1 MLWIVTSPERIYEE
15 AKIIADLLQAGASY
29 ILLRKPSWQTADY
42 LAFLDN
48 TDPQWL
54 PRFIIR
60 DQPAA
65 GCHFPVGGLHLS
77 ASARAGTDNRDLQR
91 FALCSTSIHDTA
103 AIGIMPPSFSVLLLS
118 PVFDSISKTG
128 YQGRF
133 AKPLPDKHGKQILA
147 LGGVNASNI
156 HRLKAWHF
164 DGAALLGAI
173 WQQPDKAVTI
183 FQRIQQRWNSN
194 DQSS

>member
-1 MLWIVTSPERIYEE
+1 MLWIVTSPERIHEE
-15 AKIIADLLQAGASY
+15 AKIVTDLLQAGASH

-48 TDPQWL
+48 TDPEWL
-54 PRFIIR
+54 PRFIVR
-60 DQPAA
+60 DQPAINSR
-65 GCHFPVGGLHLS
+65 FPVGGLHLS
-77 ASARAGTDNRDLQR
+77 ANARCSIDNRDLQH
-91 FALCSTSIHDTA
+91 FPLCSTGIHDTA
-103 AIGIMPPSFSVLLLS
+103 AIATIPPQFSVLLLS
-118 PVFDSISKTG
+118 PVFNSISKAG

-133 AKPLPDKHGKQILA
+133 AQPLPGKQGKQVLA

-173 WQQPDKAVTI
+173 WQQPDKAVTTY
-183 FQRIQQRWNSN
+183 QRIQQRWNSN
-194 DQSS
+194 DQS